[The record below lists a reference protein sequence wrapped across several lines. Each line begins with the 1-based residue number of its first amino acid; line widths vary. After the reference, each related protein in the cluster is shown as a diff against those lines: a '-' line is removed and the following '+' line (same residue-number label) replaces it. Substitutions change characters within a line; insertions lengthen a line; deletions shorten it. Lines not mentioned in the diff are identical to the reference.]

1 MAVALLLPAAA
12 PVVVVVA
19 RCGVRLVQV
28 VVLHL
33 VAEGLL
39 DRLVAALLYL
49 AVSHVQVLLAVL
61 DLFVVALLDLVLVVA
76 LVVVVASHHSPQR
89 HPRPRPTPS

>member
-33 VAEGLL
+33 VAEALL
-39 DRLVAALLYL
+39 DRPVSALLYL
-49 AVSHVQVLLAVL
+49 AVSHVQVILAVL
-61 DLFVVALLDLVLVVA
+61 DLFVVALDLVLVVA

>member
-12 PVVVVVA
+12 PVVVVA

-33 VAEGLL
+33 VAEALL

-61 DLFVVALLDLVLVVA
+61 DLFVGALDLVLVVA

>member
-33 VAEGLL
+33 VAEALL

-61 DLFVVALLDLVLVVA
+61 DLFVVALDLVLVVA

>member
-33 VAEGLL
+33 VAEALL
-39 DRLVAALLYL
+39 DRLVAAPLGLV
-49 AVSHVQVLLAVL
+49 VSPAQVLLAAL
-61 DLFVVALLDLVLVVA
+61 DLFVVALDLVLVVA
-76 LVVVVASHHSPQR
+76 LVVVASHHSPQR